1 MFFLS
6 DRLPRQSVD
15 TPYQP
20 APKIASRLRGPA
32 SPAVVSDQLSVV
44 SKTDLCDAGTN
55 VLDHEQD
62 LLTTEY

>member
-32 SPAVVSDQLSVV
+32 APAVISYQLSVI
-44 SKTDLCDAGTN
+44 SYAHPWSSAFGPGIAKIFLTDN
-55 VLDHEQD
+55 
-62 LLTTEY
+62 